1 MWFQMQSQYSSV
13 DKVKNEKYYCY
24 LKNYIILEAPE

>member
-13 DKVKNEKYYCY
+13 DKVKNEKYYWY